1 MNGPSQIAQ
10 NYVNVGVGKTRYGLL
25 KTFSLGIMAGAF
37 IAMGALGS
45 TIGSVGIQPAGLSRV
60 VSALIFPIGLVLV
73 LCAGGELFTGNS
85 LVLIPV
91 LEKRIKLFDMLK
103 NWGLAYAGNL
113 VGSIV
118 IAELVVLSGTL
129 NLYPDLAPAVVRTA
143 ASKCNI
149 SVHAALIKGV
159 LCNFMVCLAVWTSFG
174 ANEMSGKIKA
184 CYLPIFLFVLC
195 GFEHCVANM
204 YFIPVGIFTSYVHP
218 EIAEAVGAAG
228 LGWAGFLLRNLIPVT
243 IGNIVGGG
251 VCVGCVYWAAYLKK
265 K

>member
-91 LEKRIKLFDMLK
+91 LEKRIKLSDMLK

-143 ASKCNI
+143 ASKCSI
-149 SVHAALIKGV
+149 YGERCRH
-159 LCNFMVCLAVWTSFG
+159 
-174 ANEMSGKIKA
+174 
-184 CYLPIFLFVLC
+184 
-195 GFEHCVANM
+195 
-204 YFIPVGIFTSYVHP
+204 
-218 EIAEAVGAAG
+218 
-228 LGWAGFLLRNLIPVT
+228 
-243 IGNIVGGG
+243 
-251 VCVGCVYWAAYLKK
+251 
-265 K
+265 